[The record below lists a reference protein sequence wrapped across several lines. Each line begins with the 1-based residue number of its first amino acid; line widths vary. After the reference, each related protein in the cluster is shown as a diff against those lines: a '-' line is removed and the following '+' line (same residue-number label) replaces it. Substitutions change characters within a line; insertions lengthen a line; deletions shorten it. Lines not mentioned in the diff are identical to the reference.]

1 MEGVQ
6 KRDVR
11 QEVVNSIIEKLEQ
24 GVMPWRKGWG
34 HDVTDGALLPRNGA
48 TGHVYRGGNR
58 LHLMMAMMD
67 HGYSDPR
74 FMTFKQLQAW
84 DAYPAKGS
92 RGYAVEYWDRMPFWR
107 RRDIEILRGDTAVRV
122 AGVSGQ
128 EVVLADGQQ
137 VHASELGVRT
147 AQGRTL
153 SWSAAEKTLDV
164 MIARHSVVFNVAQ
177 CRNIEAYLENNPL
190 EIKPKT
196 ELQLDKEL
204 AAISQAM
211 KSTGLQ
217 IEYLPQD
224 RAFYEPASDRIVMPM
239 MQQFH
244 SMREFRS
251 TLLHEMVHA
260 TGHEKRLAR
269 EGITEF
275 ARFGDERYAK
285 EELVAELGSAFI
297 AAETGLERD
306 DRQHAAYID
315 LWLKALRGKDG
326 KHVLYEA
333 AREADRASDYLLQP
347 LRERERSQEI
357 SRPQE
362 VALER

>member
-1 MEGVQ
+1 MQDVQ

-34 HDVTDGALLPRNGA
+34 HEPVGALLPHNGA

-58 LHLMMAMMD
+58 LNLMMAMMQ
-67 HGYSDPR
+67 HGYDDPR

-84 DAYPAKGS
+84 DAYPAKGA
-92 RGYAVEYWDRMPFWR
+92 RGYPVEYWDRMPFWR
-107 RRDIEILRGDTAVRV
+107 RRDIEILHGDSPVRV
-122 AGVSGQ
+122 AGAQGQ
-128 EVVLADGQQ
+128 SVTLADGRE
-137 VHASELGVRT
+137 VNAAELSVRGP
-147 AQGRTL
+147 QGRVL
-153 SWSAAEKTLDV
+153 SWSAAANTLDV
-164 MIARHSVVFNVAQ
+164 LISKHAVVFNVAQ
-177 CRNIEAYLENNPL
+177 CRNIEAYLEANPL
-190 EIKPKT
+190 EIKPKS

-204 AAISQAM
+204 ATISQAM
-211 KSTGLQ
+211 KATGLK

-224 RAFYEPASDRIVMPM
+224 RAFYEPLSDRIVMPM

-275 ARFGDERYAK
+275 TRFGDELYAK

-315 LWLKALRGKDG
+315 SWLKALRGKDG
-326 KHVLYEA
+326 KHLLFEA
-333 AREADRASDYLLQP
+333 AREADRASDYLLEP
-347 LRERERSQEI
+347 LRELEKT
-357 SRPQE
+357 QE
-362 VALER
+362 VARPKEVELER